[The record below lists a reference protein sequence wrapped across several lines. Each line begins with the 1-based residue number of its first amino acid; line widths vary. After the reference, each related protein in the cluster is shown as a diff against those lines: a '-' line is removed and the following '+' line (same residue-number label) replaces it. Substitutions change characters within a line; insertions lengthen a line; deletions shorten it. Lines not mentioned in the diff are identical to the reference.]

1 MFDTLRYLQHIKGD
15 YKIGDIE
22 YLEVSVNRHEEGP
35 EQTAFMCTLSQ
46 VDATLWNIVYFQ
58 NNYKFI
64 ATIGIVKIIQ

>member
-1 MFDTLRYLQHIKGD
+1 MKGD
-15 YKIGDIE
+15 YSRGDIR
-22 YLEVSVNRHEEGP
+22 YLEVSVKVHEESP